1 MLSNVFS
8 YYRMCSLTVECDG
21 VQRADGDRRRRH
33 CHLLRQVRHR
43 GQGPCLC
50 PCVVCVCVCLSV
62 CACGMYAQGYMYTRR
77 YRRRHARALTSACVC
92 LPFLCMH
99 ACIQFSL
106 YVHACMHAVSMCT
119 HACTHSL
126 HACIRARMY
135 EQNVLKCLHRTCKC
149 VHCCPIITASHHHN
163 PIYHCHIITTTLHTR
178 TLLRTPNAARAARGR
193 HNRDRVRE
201 TQKR

>member
-1 MLSNVFS
+1 MV
-8 YYRMCSLTVECDG
+8 CSVLTVIG
-21 VQRADGDRRRRH
+21 GGDTAT
-33 CHLLRQVRHR
+33 CCAKYGTEDKVPVCVRV
-43 GQGPCLC
+43 L
-50 PCVVCVCVCLSV
+50 CVCVCLSV

-99 ACIQFSL
+99 ACIQYSL

-135 EQNVLKCLHRTCKC
+135 EQNVLNWLHRTCIC

-163 PIYHCHIITTTLHTR
+163 PIYHCLIITVTSSQHHIITTLSITVTSSLPHYTR
-178 TLLRTPNAARAARGR
+178 VHCCARQTQ
-193 HNRDRVRE
+193 RE
-201 TQKR
+201 QREGDTTEIA